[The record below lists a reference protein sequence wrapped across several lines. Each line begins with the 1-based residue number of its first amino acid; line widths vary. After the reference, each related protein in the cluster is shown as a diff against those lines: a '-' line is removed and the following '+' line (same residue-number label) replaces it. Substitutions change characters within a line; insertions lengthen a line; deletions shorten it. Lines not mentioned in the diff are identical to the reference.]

1 MYRQT
6 GRYATPARRDALW
19 DLYTSAEA
27 WPLWSQ
33 EIQRA
38 SFEGPFVAGRT
49 GRVKFSRV
57 PEGRFDVTQV
67 DERAGTFT
75 IRARLFGGLFKVTFW
90 HELAAIP
97 SGTQITEIADF
108 GGPLA
113 PVLGFVERR
122 RVRRMW
128 PLAMRA
134 MTAMARD

>member
-6 GRYATPARRDALW
+6 GRYATSADRDALW
-19 DLYTSAEA
+19 ELYTSAES
-27 WPLWSQ
+27 WPVWSQ
-33 EIQRA
+33 EIERA
-38 SFEGPFVAGRT
+38 SFEGPFVPGRS

-67 DERAGTFT
+67 DAAAGTFT
-75 IRARLFGGLFKVTFW
+75 IRARLFAGLFTVTFW

-97 SGTQITEIADF
+97 AGTQITETADF

-113 PVLGFVERR
+113 PLLGLVERR
-122 RVRRMW
+122 RVRRKW

-134 MTAMARD
+134 MTAMARG